1 MATENK
7 EKAKGEA
14 IFPLTQE
21 QINQIAA
28 IGAKEGVRAYK
39 EEQKKEERRRKKEDS
54 KVRKTKKLLSSYR
67 RIKATLSD
75 GEQFT
80 PEEQAELRWK
90 FIEDLLNHVAEQSLQ
105 NKIHIVFHTLEGV
118 AVKIQSLVVLVH
130 HLLSFAILP
139 YLILFSF
146 RNSTSLASCSLV
158 PSA

>member
-1 MATENK
+1 MTENIILANARKVKEATLVATENK

-80 PEEQAELRWK
+80 PEEQAELSSTVDESYGKHKRDSRK
-90 FIEDLLNHVAEQSLQ
+90 VREDNQRYGAQ
-105 NKIHIVFHTLEGV
+105 
-118 AVKIQSLVVLVH
+118 A
-130 HLLSFAILP
+130 
-139 YLILFSF
+139 
-146 RNSTSLASCSLV
+146 
-158 PSA
+158 

>member
-54 KVRKTKKLLSSYR
+54 KDKETAQLVQKNQGDIIGWRAVHSGGAGRTEMEVR
-67 RIKATLSD
+67 
-75 GEQFT
+75 
-80 PEEQAELRWK
+80 
-90 FIEDLLNHVAEQSLQ
+90 
-105 NKIHIVFHTLEGV
+105 
-118 AVKIQSLVVLVH
+118 
-130 HLLSFAILP
+130 
-139 YLILFSF
+139 
-146 RNSTSLASCSLV
+146 
-158 PSA
+158 